1 MTAPDFPVVPLRK
14 PAQPVSVSAWDAN
27 PPTWLT
33 EQARTIWE
41 QLAPHIDLCPASLLE
56 FACYCE
62 ALAEFQEATAIL
74 GETGLLVIDAA
85 SGAPVPN
92 PISAVRDR
100 ADRKVAA
107 WAARFRS

>member
-1 MTAPDFPVVPLRK
+1 MSASEFPVIALRRPTQPL
-14 PAQPVSVSAWDAN
+14 SVSAWKTD
-27 PPTWLT
+27 PPPWLT
-33 EQARTIWE
+33 EQARSLWE
-41 QLAPHIDLCPASLLE
+41 QLAPHTELNPANVVE

-62 ALAEFQEATAIL
+62 ALAEFQEATVIL

-100 ADRKVAA
+100 ADRKIAA